1 MKKEETL
8 QHDSG
13 GSDARGEKSFVSAVQ
28 IWCGVSNTA
37 SSTAFNNW
45 LDKETNTKAD
55 KNTKTDKNIKT
66 DKKTKTDK
74 RQLWVEVD
82 WVILYVSYDLI
93 SVTSVHP
100 CLKAFCCGGGCETI
114 CCLKGCFPRHVCR
127 AQTIY
132 RAAG

>member
-45 LDKETNTKAD
+45 LDKKTNTKAD
-55 KNTKTDKNIKT
+55 KNTKTIKNI
-66 DKKTKTDK
+66 KTKTDK

-82 WVILYVSYDLI
+82 
-93 SVTSVHP
+93 
-100 CLKAFCCGGGCETI
+100 
-114 CCLKGCFPRHVCR
+114 
-127 AQTIY
+127 
-132 RAAG
+132 